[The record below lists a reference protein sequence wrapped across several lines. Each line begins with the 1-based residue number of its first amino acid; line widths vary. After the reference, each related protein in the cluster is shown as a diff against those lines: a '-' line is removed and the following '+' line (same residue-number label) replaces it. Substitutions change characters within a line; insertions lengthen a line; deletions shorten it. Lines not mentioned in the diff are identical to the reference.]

1 MMFNTTMNFTPKFV
15 LKKTRCPAD
24 AGKFFNAPASMNVSC
39 ALLNSTQG
47 FVKNLTNCTV
57 VPSDNLVKNATY
69 FIRYTA
75 IPSSI

>member
-1 MMFNTTMNFTPKFV
+1 
-15 LKKTRCPAD
+15 
-24 AGKFFNAPASMNVSC
+24 MNVSC

-57 VPSDNLVKNATY
+57 VPTDNLVKNATY

-75 IPSSI
+75 TPSSI